1 MAEKEA
7 LASDVLVQFWWR
19 SARARILARCGD
31 LEEAERMGRDAVAL
45 SSLTDASCHRARA
58 HFALAEILA
67 LAAKQAPARKEAAA
81 ARKLLREK
89 GATALLELHRAP
101 VLARR

>member
-1 MAEKEA
+1 MP
-7 LASDVLVQFWWR
+7 WR
-19 SARARILARCGD
+19 SRPSPMPLAIVHG
-31 LEEAERMGRDAVAL
+31 L
-45 SSLTDASCHRARA
+45 

-67 LAAKQAPARKEAAA
+67 LAARKAPAKAEAAA
-81 ARKLLREK
+81 ARKLLRQK

>member
-1 MAEKEA
+1 MA
-7 LASDVLVQFWWR
+7 
-19 SARARILARCGD
+19 
-31 LEEAERMGRDAVAL
+31 RDAVAI

-58 HFALAEILA
+58 HFALGEILA
-67 LAAKQAPARKEAAA
+67 LAAKPTPARAEAAA